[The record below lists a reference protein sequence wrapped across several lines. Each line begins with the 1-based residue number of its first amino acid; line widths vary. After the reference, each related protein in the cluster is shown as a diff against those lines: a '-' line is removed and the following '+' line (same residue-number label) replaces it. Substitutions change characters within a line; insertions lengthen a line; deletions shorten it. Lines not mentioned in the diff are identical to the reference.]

1 MKRKITTLLVAIS
14 IIGSLSAQ
22 TSSAQKS
29 CSTPSKDSQCD
40 KKLLSTTTQ
49 GDYTVSRYLVKERNG
64 DDDDFSVK
72 YQINLSRL
80 ISTYSDNA
88 KEITDLRN
96 FIESIQ
102 RDTLRRITSV
112 SVTGFASPD
121 GSAVVNERLAMQRAV
136 DFRQYIDRNYSMS
149 TYGGTTKAD
158 ALTWA
163 DAYDATSKSSIP
175 NKEAVLTLLKSSHS
189 QYDIEAKLKSMPES
203 WSYMRQY
210 ILPPMRSVEL
220 CVKYNS
226 WKVVEYR
233 TLVKPC
239 VEVVEPVIVPYFVVV
254 VQEPRAMVVNPKCS
268 PLDYDEKFKRRGIK
282 EKFKVNRRR
291 RIYIRRR

>member
-22 TSSAQKS
+22 SPSGQKS
-29 CSTPSKDSQCD
+29 CSSSTASSQCQ

-88 KEITDLRN
+88 QEITDLRN

-136 DFRQYIDRNYSMS
+136 DFRQYIDKNFSMS
-149 TYGGTTKAD
+149 SYKGTTKAD

-163 DAYDATSKSSIP
+163 DSYDAVSKSSMP
-175 NKEAVLTLLKSSHS
+175 DKEAVLALLKSSS
-189 QYDIEAKLKSMPES
+189 PQYEIESKLKAMPAS

-220 CVKYNS
+220 CVKFNS

-239 VEVVEPVIVPYFVVV
+239 VEVTEQVVTPYFFVI
-254 VQEPRAMVVNPKCS
+254 VQEPRAMVVNPSCS
-268 PLDYDEKFKRRGIK
+268 KLDYDRRGFR
-282 EKFKVNRRR
+282 EKYKVNRRR